1 MLMRFSH
8 GPETIKLGDLEVRR
22 LGFGA
27 MRLPGKEVWGEP
39 KDPATAH
46 AVAERR
52 MELLAEELRRGGGD
66 PLRDAIWQL
75 DYMREA
81 VLGQVEAA
89 CHHAEHSEEVDKPLD
104 ICQAIQDAIDVLD
117 LAIERSGDGR

>member
-46 AVAERR
+46 AVVRR
-52 MELLAEELRRGGGD
+52 AIELGSELEQLSLAELQSFSTLFAEDVHIALSLEQTLRSKSQTGGTS
-66 PLRDAIWQL
+66 PEVVASAI
-75 DYMREA
+75 
-81 VLGQVEAA
+81 
-89 CHHAEHSEEVDKPLD
+89 S
-104 ICQAIQDAIDVLD
+104 QA
-117 LAIERSGDGR
+117 RSKLL